1 MIKSLIKKIVPA
13 SGFRMMHKIG
23 LYKHYKPFPGNVSM
37 GDFKRLTPFSNDF
50 GYDRGG
56 PVDRYYIENF
66 LSQEAPY
73 IKGRVL
79 EIGDNEYTL
88 RYGKNN
94 VQQSDILHVDA
105 TNPKATFVGDLSDA
119 PQLPDNAFDAIVLT
133 QTLHLIY
140 DYKAALATCHRVL
153 KPGGVLLLT
162 VPGITPID
170 HGEWNKTWYWA
181 FTDKGMKA
189 LMNEMFPDGNIVV
202 DHFGNVMAATSFLY
216 GMGLPEVDK
225 KMLDH
230 KDPFYQVIVTVR
242 AQKKA

>member
-1 MIKSLIKKIVPA
+1 MLKSIIKKTMPA
-13 SGFRMMHKIG
+13 SGIRLIQKLGF
-23 LYKHYKPFPGNVSM
+23 YKHYKPAPGTVSM
-37 GDFKRLTPFSNDF
+37 GDLNRLTPLSTEF

-66 LSQEAPY
+66 LSQESAA

-88 RYGKNN
+88 LFGGAK

-105 TNPKATFVGDLSDA
+105 TNKKATFIGDLSNA
-119 PQLPDNAFDAIVLT
+119 PQVPDNTFDAIVLT

-140 DYKAALATCHRVL
+140 DVKGALATCYRVL

-181 FTDKGMKA
+181 FTDKGMRA
-189 LMNEMFPDGNIVV
+189 LTAEMFPDGNTVV
-202 DHFGNVMAATSFLY
+202 ESHGNVLAATAFLY
-216 GMGLPEVDK
+216 GMGLPEVAK
-225 KMLDH
+225 EKLDH
-230 KDPFYQVIVTVR
+230 NDPFFQVIVTVR